1 MYFSKSKYCS
11 FWQCPKIVWLDKYK
25 PEEKEVDE
33 SALGRMKSG
42 NEVGDLA
49 MGLFGDYTEVTAYSA
64 DGKLN
69 LDEMKRKTT
78 ECIACGEENICE
90 ASFDYNGLYCAVD
103 ILHKENGGYAIY
115 EVKSATNIKYN
126 YLVDVAYQKYVLEK
140 CGVKVTGTYVVCINN
155 EYVRRGEID
164 VKNLFKITDVKD
176 LIADE
181 YEVVERN
188 LTSAENLLSCDKEP
202 NIDIGEQC
210 SLSHECAY
218 WKYCS
223 KHLPEHNVFEI
234 YRCNKKWQLYKDGI
248 VSFEDLQ
255 KHASLNFLQS
265 RQVDFALNDRGT
277 YVDNRLIDEFLNT
290 LSYPLYFLDFE
301 TMQEIIPPFDG
312 AKPYEQIPFQYSLH
326 YIESENSCLSH
337 KEFLGVSGEDP
348 RRAIAESL
356 CENIPEN
363 VCVLAYNKKFECGRL
378 KELAEEFPDL
388 SKHLL
393 NIKRNVKDL
402 LDPFQRGAYY
412 NKAMGGSFSIKSVL
426 PAIFPDDPALDYH
439 NLEEIH
445 NGGEAMTIFPLIKDM
460 PPEEQKIAR
469 KNLLKYCELDT
480 FAMVKV
486 WQELVRVA
494 NITDGS
500 DITAAPDDLIKNAS
514 EELIKQNIEA
524 YKELAK

>member
-11 FWQCPKIVWLDKYK
+11 FWQCPKIIWLDKYK
-25 PEEKEVDE
+25 PEEKEIDE
-33 SALGRMKSG
+33 GALGRMKSG

-49 MGLFGDYTEVTAYSA
+49 MKLFGDYTEVTTFTS

-69 LDEMKRKTT
+69 LDEMKRKTA
-78 ECIACGEENICE
+78 ECIARGEENICE

-115 EVKSATNIKYN
+115 EVKSSTHPNYI
-126 YLVDVAYQKYVLEK
+126 YLVDIAYQKYVLEK
-140 CGVKVTGTYVVCINN
+140 KGINVTGTYLVYINN
-155 EYVRRGEID
+155 EYVRHGEINAKELFRVSEVTEFINEEYNKVAD
-164 VKNLFKITDVKD
+164 NLK
-176 LIADE
+176 L
-181 YEVVERN
+181 
-188 LTSAENLLSCDKEP
+188 AESILNRKTEP
-202 NIDIGEQC
+202 NIDISQNC
-210 SLSHECAY
+210 SAPYACAY
-218 WKYCS
+218 WKYCTR
-223 KHLPEHNVFEI
+223 HLPENNVFKL
-234 YRCNKKWQLYKDGI
+234 YRCNKKWKYYKKGEM
-248 VSFEDLQ
+248 SFFDLEN
-255 KHASLNFLQS
+255 KPSLTPIQA
-265 RQVDFALNDRGT
+265 RQIDFTLHERGVFT
-277 YVDNRLIDEFLNT
+277 DKEKIEEFLRT
-290 LSYPLYFLDFE
+290 LSFPLYFLDFE
-301 TMQEIIPPFDG
+301 TIQPIIPPFDG
-312 AKPYEQIPFQYSLH
+312 CKPYAQIPFQYSLH
-326 YIESENSCLSH
+326 YMESENGELLH
-337 KEFLGVSGEDP
+337 KEFLAVSGEDP

-363 VCVLAYNKKFECGRL
+363 VCILAYNKQFECGRI

-393 NIKRNVKDL
+393 NIRRNIKDL
-402 LDPFQRGAYY
+402 LVPFQMGAYY

-426 PAIFPDDPALDYH
+426 PAIFPNDPSLDYH
-439 NLEEIH
+439 NLEGVH

-494 NITDGS
+494 NIDDGS
-500 DITAAPDDLIKNAS
+500 EITAASDDLVKTAS
-514 EELIKQNIEA
+514 EELIEQNIEA